1 MRLKNTKVRGPK
13 SWDQKVVLK
22 DPGYK
27 IEKNP
32 IGRRLKRLKGIST
45 EANTITSIRYS
56 FHSSS
61 MVFADSS
68 SFGVIVNGY
77 FLYYFYLYYRTG
89 HEIFFSFSS
98 SRTKDYNILS
108 ILERK
113 KKVYTRPKRTNSLSV
128 FRCFQ

>member
-61 MVFADSS
+61 MMFTESG
-68 SFGVIVNGY
+68 SFRVIVDGC
-77 FLYYFYLYYRTG
+77 LL
-89 HEIFFSFSS
+89 I
-98 SRTKDYNILS
+98 
-108 ILERK
+108 
-113 KKVYTRPKRTNSLSV
+113 PSLL
-128 FRCFQ
+128 QNWT